1 MYKIGDYIVYQKYVY
16 KIVNIKEKYLTDIDY
31 FFLENVID
39 KSLKVKIPITSK
51 AIRNIMSKE
60 EIDKIISN
68 IKQIDILDINEK
80 NIELEYK
87 QLLNSGKPEDLI
99 KIIKTTYL
107 RNKQRLDS
115 KRKISDKDKNY
126 FEQAEKLLY
135 TEFSVVLNMNFDDTK
150 NYIIKEVERG
160 K

>member
-150 NYIIKEVERG
+150 NYIIQEVERG